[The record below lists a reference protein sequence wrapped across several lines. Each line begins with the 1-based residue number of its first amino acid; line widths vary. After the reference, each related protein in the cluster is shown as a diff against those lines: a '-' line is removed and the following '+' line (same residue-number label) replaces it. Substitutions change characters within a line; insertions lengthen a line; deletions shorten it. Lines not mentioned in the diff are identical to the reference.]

1 MKNTHE
7 PVVVLS
13 ARVVERT
20 VRLVRAD
27 QLLGDELSSW
37 STVAP
42 TEWEATDRVRALVE
56 FGVVPV
62 TQPATPRALVKA
74 LRVFEATFLGK
85 E

>member
-62 TQPATPRALVKA
+62 TAPTPHAILRALRA
-74 LRVFEATFLGK
+74 FEPTFLAGN
-85 E
+85 